1 MMRGGCND
9 CAGSRPFLHINYGP
23 VAANATHSV
32 RHIHQTRLFEF
43 DRRNLITK
51 PKSMVKGRL
60 QKIFTGLFGNFSL
73 SILNTHPPGG
83 RVRIGKWSRG
93 WFGWWRARASAAN
106 RSDTHLTHT
115 MEHQPTQTLTP
126 NRNSGRI
133 FSKFPRM
140 LSHHPLQD
148 KRTHR
153 IVKSSDSELQ
163 DTIGWAVL
171 CLVG

>member
-9 CAGSRPFLHINYGP
+9 CAGSRPFLHINYRL

-73 SILNTHPPGG
+73 SILNTHPPGTRWQG
-83 RVRIGKWSRG
+83 KNRKVVKRMVRVVAGTS
-93 WFGWWRARASAAN
+93 
-106 RSDTHLTHT
+106 
-115 MEHQPTQTLTP
+115 
-126 NRNSGRI
+126 
-133 FSKFPRM
+133 
-140 LSHHPLQD
+140 
-148 KRTHR
+148 
-153 IVKSSDSELQ
+153 
-163 DTIGWAVL
+163 L
-171 CLVG
+171 CC